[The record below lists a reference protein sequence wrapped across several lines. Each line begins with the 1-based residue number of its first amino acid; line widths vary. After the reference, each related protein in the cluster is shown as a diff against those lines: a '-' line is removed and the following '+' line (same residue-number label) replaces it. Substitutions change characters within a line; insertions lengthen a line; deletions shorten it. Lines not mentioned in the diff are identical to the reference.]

1 MEKLREIIRLKE
13 CGLSERAIH
22 RATLV
27 SRPVV
32 KDYID
37 RVRAAELDYA
47 AIKVM
52 DDDTLLEVIEGGSKS
67 TSERYQALSQE
78 FDYFAK
84 ELKRPGVTLGRLWQ
98 ECRAE
103 QPNGYSYSQF
113 CYHFQVW
120 RSTSELT
127 MHIDHKVGDKMF
139 VDFTGKKLHIVDKKT
154 GELKEVETFVAI
166 LGASLWWC
174 APRRRPS
181 LHENGAHNPGV

>member
-37 RVRAAELDYA
+37 KVLSAELDYA

-52 DDDTLLEVIEGGSKS
+52 DDDTLLEAIEGQNKS
-67 TSERYQALSQE
+67 TSERYETLKHN

-98 ECRAE
+98 ESRTD

-113 CYHFQVW
+113 CYQ
-120 RSTSELT
+120 RS
-127 MHIDHKVGDKMF
+127 
-139 VDFTGKKLHIVDKKT
+139 
-154 GELKEVETFVAI
+154 
-166 LGASLWWC
+166 
-174 APRRRPS
+174 
-181 LHENGAHNPGV
+181 